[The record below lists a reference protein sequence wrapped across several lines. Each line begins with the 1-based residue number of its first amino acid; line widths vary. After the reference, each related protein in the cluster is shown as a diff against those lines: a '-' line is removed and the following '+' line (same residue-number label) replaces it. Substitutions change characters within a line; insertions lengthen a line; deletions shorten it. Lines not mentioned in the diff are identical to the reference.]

1 MTNNVQISDRERE
14 ILQLVA
20 QGATNQQIAD
30 QLNISVNTV
39 KVHLRNIFSKIGVVS
54 RTEATLYAIRTGI
67 VSVAERA
74 GAPDEAASLNSAS
87 ADESGPAGLAPAD
100 VEEAEAATLLTPES
114 LPALAAPFPA
124 TDPLPAPSTLQQQW
138 WRGALFVG
146 LVLVSALIAV
156 WFIWSPSPP
165 PATEPGAAAASAS
178 ADSAVGERWIAHA
191 PVPTPRQDFAL
202 IASPSEGRLY
212 VIGGRHQG
220 QTLPGL
226 DRYDPRTKLWVPLA
240 DMSVPTSAMQA
251 AELRGRIYVPGGELA
266 SGSVSERLE
275 AYDPREQRWH
285 ELAPLPAPR
294 SRYGLAVWEGK
305 LYLLGGWNGQQ
316 MSAEVF
322 VYDPVGDRWSR
333 GPALPSA
340 RQYPAAAVVSGQLYL
355 IGGEGPGGPLRES
368 LRLEVEGATER
379 WQFLPPL
386 PQPIGR
392 PQAMALLSSLLAI
405 NGQDRAVWQY
415 DAASDA
421 WVPYPIPAEI
431 EANSSAALL
440 NTSLYFV
447 GNDQASEPG
456 AVMEYRVL
464 YTIFVPGAGG
474 PPGGP

>member
-20 QGATNQQIAD
+20 RGATNQQIAD

-39 KVHLRNIFSKIGVVS
+39 KVHLRNIFGKIGVVS
-54 RTEATLYAIRTGI
+54 RTEATLYAIRNGI
-67 VSVAERA
+67 ASVDEQA
-74 GAPDEAASLNSAS
+74 GAPEEAVRVNAAS
-87 ADESGPAGLAPAD
+87 ADETGPAALAPAG
-100 VEEAEAATLLTPES
+100 VEEPE
-114 LPALAAPFPA
+114 PA
-124 TDPLPAPSTLQQQW
+124 TIVAPAALTAPSSVGGPLPARPDLQRQW
-138 WRGALFVG
+138 WGPALFVG
-146 LVLVSALIAV
+146 LVLAGALVAG
-156 WFIWSPSPP
+156 WLIWGPRPLP
-165 PATEPGAAAASAS
+165 TQPTAAPATGTAEPAAE
-178 ADSAVGERWIAHA
+178 ERWIAHA

-240 DMSVPTSAMQA
+240 DMNVATSAMQA

-266 SGSVSERLE
+266 SGSVSNRLE
-275 AYDPREQRWH
+275 AYDPREQRWY

-305 LYLLGGWNGQQ
+305 LYLLGGWDGQRI
-316 MSAEVF
+316 SAEVF
-322 VYDPVGDRWSR
+322 VYDPVGDAWTP

-340 RQYPAAAVVSGQLYL
+340 RQYAAAAVVSGQLYL
-355 IGGEGPGGPLRES
+355 IGGEGPGGPVRES
-368 LRLEVEGATER
+368 LRLDVEGATER

-392 PQAMALLSSLLAI
+392 PQAVALLNSLLAI

-421 WVPYPIPAEI
+421 WVPYPIPADI
-431 EANSSAALL
+431 GANSSAALL
-440 NTSLYFV
+440 NASLYFV
-447 GNDQASEPG
+447 GDDQAPEPG

-474 PPGGP
+474 PPGAP

>member
-20 QGATNQQIAD
+20 RGATNQQIAD
-30 QLNISVNTV
+30 QLNISVHTV

-54 RTEATLYAIRTGI
+54 RTEATLYAIRNGI
-67 VSVAERA
+67 VSVD
-74 GAPDEAASLNSAS
+74 APGDIFGEAAQVKPALAE
-87 ADESGPAGLAPAD
+87 ESTPIALIPVE
-100 VEEAEAATLLTPES
+100 VEEAAPTT
-114 LPALAAPFPA
+114 LAAPDTAPA
-124 TDPLPAPSTLQQQW
+124 
-138 WRGALFVG
+138 
-146 LVLVSALIAV
+146 
-156 WFIWSPSPP
+156 SP
-165 PATEPGAAAASAS
+165 AAAASTAS
-178 ADSAVGERWIAHA
+178 AIPAPSPLRRRWQALALVAGLVLAGALVAGWLLSRLQPPLTQPTAAAPTSGSEPSAEGRWIAHA
-191 PVPTPRQDFAL
+191 PVPTPRQAFAL
-202 IASPSEGRLY
+202 VANPSEGRLY

-220 QTLPGL
+220 QTLPAL
-226 DRYDPRTKLWVPLA
+226 DRYDPRTRLWVSLA
-240 DMSVPTSAMQA
+240 DMNVATSAMQA

-266 SGSVSERLE
+266 SGGVSNRLE
-275 AYDPREQRWH
+275 AYDPREQRWY

-305 LYLLGGWNGQQ
+305 LYLLGGWDGERI
-316 MSAEVF
+316 SAEVF
-322 VYDPVGDRWSR
+322 VYDPVGDAWSS

-340 RQYPAAAVVSGQLYL
+340 RQYAAASVVAGQLYL

-368 LRLEVEGATER
+368 LRLDVEGATER

-392 PQAMALLSSLLAI
+392 PQAVALLNSLLAI

-421 WVPYPIPAEI
+421 WVPYPITADVG
-431 EANSSAALL
+431 ANSSVSLL

-447 GNDQASEPG
+447 GDDQTPEPG

-474 PPGGP
+474 PPGAP

>member
-39 KVHLRNIFSKIGVVS
+39 KVHLRNIFGKIGVVS
-54 RTEATLYAIRTGI
+54 RTEATLYAIRNGI
-67 VSVAERA
+67 VSVDERA
-74 GAPDEAASLNSAS
+74 GAPDEAASLNRVS
-87 ADESGPAGLAPAD
+87 ADETGLAAPAPAD
-100 VEEAEAATLLTPES
+100 VAEPEAATLLAPEIAPG
-114 LPALAAPFPA
+114 LPA
-124 TDPLPAPSTLQQQW
+124 APSPAAGPQPARSGLQRLW
-138 WRGALFVG
+138 WSGAVLVG
-146 LVLVSALIAV
+146 LVLAGALIAG
-156 WFIWSPSPP
+156 WLIWRSPP
-165 PATEPGAAAASAS
+165 APTEPGAALATGSAQAAAE
-178 ADSAVGERWIAHA
+178 ERWIAHA

-220 QTLPGL
+220 RTLPGL

-240 DMSVPTSAMQA
+240 DMSVATSAMQA
-251 AELRGRIYVPGGELA
+251 AEVRGRIYVPGGELA
-266 SGSVSERLE
+266 GGDVSDRLE
-275 AYDPREQRWH
+275 AYDPREQRWR

-305 LYLLGGWNGQQ
+305 LYLLGGWDGQQ
-316 MSAEVF
+316 VSAEVF
-322 VYDPVGDRWSR
+322 VYDLVSDTWSP

-340 RQYPAAAVVSGQLYL
+340 RQYPAAAVVSGQLHL
-355 IGGEGPGGPLRES
+355 IGGEGLDGPLRES

-386 PQPIGR
+386 PQPVGR
-392 PQAMALLSSLLAI
+392 PQAVALLNSLLAI

-431 EANSSAALL
+431 EAHSSAALL

-447 GNDQASEPG
+447 GNDQAPEPG

-474 PPGGP
+474 PGSGP

>member
-39 KVHLRNIFSKIGVVS
+39 KVHLRNIFGKIGVVS
-54 RTEATLYAIRTGI
+54 RTEATLYAIRNGI

-74 GAPDEAASLNSAS
+74 GAPDEAASLNRVS
-87 ADESGPAGLAPAD
+87 ADETGLAAPAPAD
-100 VEEAEAATLLTPES
+100 VAEPEAATLLAPETAPG
-114 LPALAAPFPA
+114 LLAAPSPA
-124 TDPLPAPSTLQQQW
+124 ASASPARSGLQRLW
-138 WRGALFVG
+138 WSGAVLVG
-146 LVLVSALIAV
+146 LVLAGALIAG
-156 WFIWSPSPP
+156 WLIWRPP
-165 PATEPGAAAASAS
+165 PPLTEPTAAPATGSAQAAAE
-178 ADSAVGERWIAHA
+178 ERWIAHA

-220 QTLPGL
+220 KTLTGL

-240 DMSVPTSAMQA
+240 DMSVATSAMQA

-266 SGSVSERLE
+266 GGGVSDRLE
-275 AYDPREQRWH
+275 AYDPREQRWR

-305 LYLLGGWNGQQ
+305 LYLLGGWDGQQ
-316 MSAEVF
+316 VSAEVF
-322 VYDPVGDRWSR
+322 VYDPVSDTWSP

-340 RQYPAAAVVSGQLYL
+340 RQYPAAAVVSGQMYL

-386 PQPIGR
+386 PQPVGR
-392 PQAMALLSSLLAI
+392 PQAVALLNSLLAI

-431 EANSSAALL
+431 EAHSSVALL

-447 GNDQASEPG
+447 GDDQAPQPG

-474 PPGGP
+474 PGSGP